1 MASITPMSVWQ
12 EVSTWPPAAK
22 PEPTIPAV
30 PLSTLQEYDS
40 DEAVTP
46 ITMSLS

>member
-12 EVSTWPPAAK
+12 EMSTWPPAAK
-22 PEPTIPAV
+22 PEPTIPTV

-40 DEAVTP
+40 GEAVTP
-46 ITMSLS
+46 ITMPLS